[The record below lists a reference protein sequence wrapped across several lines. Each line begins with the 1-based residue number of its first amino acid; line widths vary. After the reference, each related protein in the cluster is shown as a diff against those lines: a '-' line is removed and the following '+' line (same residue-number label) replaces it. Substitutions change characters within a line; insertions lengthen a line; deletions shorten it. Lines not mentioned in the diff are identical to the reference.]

1 MNQLERFKA
10 YIVGDFDNK
19 QQIEKQIKESQ
30 LTHPYAKHINR
41 VVNDRIKNLPDE
53 LNGFFVLEE
62 SYFTTLKLSDEGLVQ
77 EDRHR
82 QSSHLFFF
90 TLTEENNVQLISY
103 EIPKNL
109 PSREFTNDN
118 ENLKLDYC
126 TLSISEKF
134 TPLVYHY
141 ENDVFYGKCIS
152 HFTADTTFT
161 LEEWIKKDELLV
173 TEILEK
179 NGQILIGVPSP
190 IEYCRIIQSKE

>member
-82 QSSHLFFF
+82 Q
-90 TLTEENNVQLISY
+90 
-103 EIPKNL
+103 
-109 PSREFTNDN
+109 
-118 ENLKLDYC
+118 LKR
-126 TLSISEKF
+126 I
-134 TPLVYHY
+134 
-141 ENDVFYGKCIS
+141 
-152 HFTADTTFT
+152 TF
-161 LEEWIKKDELLV
+161 
-173 TEILEK
+173 
-179 NGQILIGVPSP
+179 N
-190 IEYCRIIQSKE
+190 